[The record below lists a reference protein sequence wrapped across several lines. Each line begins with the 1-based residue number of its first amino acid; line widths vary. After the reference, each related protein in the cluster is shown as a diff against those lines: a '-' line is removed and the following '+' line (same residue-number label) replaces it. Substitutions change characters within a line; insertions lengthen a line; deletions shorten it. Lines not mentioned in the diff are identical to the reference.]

1 MWLIQSR
8 KLIKRRKAQR
18 KREKAELKAK
28 KKEKRKAYNQRMKE
42 RRKNQPS
49 AVSQRR
55 MNYEER
61 KQILNKD
68 DIESDKELNNS
79 EDNKD

>member
-18 KREKAELKAK
+18 KEKRLNLKPRK
-28 KKEKRKAYNQRMKE
+28 RKRKAYNQRMKE

>member
-1 MWLIQSR
+1 M
-8 KLIKRRKAQR
+8 IKEKAQR
-18 KREKAELKAK
+18 KREKAEIKAK

-68 DIESDKELNNS
+68 DIESEKDVNNQE
-79 EDNKD
+79 EDNKN

>member
-1 MWLIQSR
+1 
-8 KLIKRRKAQR
+8 
-18 KREKAELKAK
+18 
-28 KKEKRKAYNQRMKE
+28 
-42 RRKNQPS
+42 
-49 AVSQRR
+49 